1 LFFVS
6 RFNILPLV
14 KKGVELMDAII
25 LRSLERILATACGGF
40 SIYLGYRLFQG
51 GSSARTRSSAH
62 FALGEKASIDL
73 TKVGP
78 GVFFALFGAS
88 VVALSLWRG
97 ISTGPANGGK
107 GVYYSGAQPETSKDV
122 QAVTEHELSAAR
134 KQLAGNIAILNSLS
148 TILKPD
154 LPAERRA
161 DIELAVP
168 EIKLALMKSVW
179 DRRWGD
185 PILFSDWVSKGA
197 SGTPPAGLEKAA
209 AYYRQADPPSGR

>member
-1 LFFVS
+1 
-6 RFNILPLV
+6 
-14 KKGVELMDAII
+14 MDAATLCSI
-25 LRSLERILATACGGF
+25 ERTVATASGGL
-40 SIYLGYRLFQG
+40 SIYLDYRPFQG
-51 GSSARTRSSAH
+51 GPSERTQTSAH
-62 FALGEKASIDL
+62 FTLGASIDL

-97 ISTGPANGGK
+97 ISVGPINGAK
-107 GVYYSGAQPETSKDV
+107 GDYYSGAQAESSNNNKTLAE
-122 QAVTEHELSAAR
+122 QELSAAR
-134 KQLAGNIAILNSLS
+134 TQIAANRAILNSLS

-185 PILFSDWVSKGA
+185 PVLFAGWVSRGA
-197 SGTPPAGLEKAA
+197 SGPPHAGLENAA
-209 AYYRQADPPSGR
+209 AYYRQADQPSGR

>member
-1 LFFVS
+1 M
-6 RFNILPLV
+6 I
-14 KKGVELMDAII
+14 DAIV
-25 LRSLERILATACGGF
+25 LRSVERILATACGGL

-51 GSSARTRSSAH
+51 GSSGRSRSSAH
-62 FALGEKASIDL
+62 FVLGEKASIDL

-97 ISTGPANGGK
+97 ISAGPASGGK
-107 GVYYSGAQPETSKDV
+107 GEYYNGAQAESSNNTP
-122 QAVTEHELSAAR
+122 AVAEQERSAAR
-134 KQLAGNIAILNSLS
+134 TQIAANIAILNSLS

-179 DRRWGD
+179 DSSWGD
-185 PILFSDWVSKGA
+185 PVLFADWVSRGA
-197 SGTPPAGLEKAA
+197 SGPAPAGLENAA
-209 AYYRQADPPSGR
+209 AFYRQADPPSGR